1 MKMKNP
7 EKYYEAT
14 MNNKPF
20 ALIRKFFINN
30 YNQELQR
37 GYLEIT
43 DYRENYD
50 KIYEEEKE
58 KLLEIYKS
66 TKMKES
72 NIF

>member
-7 EKYYEAT
+7 EKYYEST